1 MCENNEGQRIVNKQL
16 KESKFNSIK
25 VITQIFKCR
34 ALLPRYNGKVLRD
47 KPEYVGQLDTTFLAD
62 QLEQLAILW
71 QGDNRFLFVF
81 VFFLVKHGC
90 NREILTDPVTLRH
103 THCRLGYFT
112 IM

>member
-1 MCENNEGQRIVNKQL
+1 MNKQL
-16 KESKFNSIK
+16 KESKLNSIK

-34 ALLPRYNGKVLRD
+34 ALLPRYNGKVWRD

-62 QLEQLAILW
+62 QQEQLAILW
-71 QGDNRFLFVF
+71 QRNNTFVCF
-81 VFFLVKHGC
+81 RFFLVKNSC

-103 THCRLGYFT
+103 AHCRLGCFT